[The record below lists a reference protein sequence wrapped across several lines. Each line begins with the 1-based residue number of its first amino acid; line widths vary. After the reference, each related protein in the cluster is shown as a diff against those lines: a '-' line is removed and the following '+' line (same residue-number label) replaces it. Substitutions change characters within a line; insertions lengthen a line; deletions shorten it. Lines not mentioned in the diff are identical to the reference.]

1 MKMDWLSEK
10 NIDCKKTKTGMHA
23 CLDGWMDGM
32 GWMDKW
38 GQCSQEPWVVYSIT
52 EKWFCFYFS
61 RLLAHDKRVR

>member
-10 NIDCKKTKTGMHA
+10 NIDCIAKRQKQECM
-23 CLDGWMDGM
+23 LGWMD

-52 EKWFCFYFS
+52 EKWFC
-61 RLLAHDKRVR
+61 LL